1 MIQTAIVTKWKFV
14 VEFEDEETKE
24 ISGTLGETE
33 TAEEC
38 EGLIEYD
45 VQDHTSRGR
54 TVINAEAVEICAQCE
69 GEGKIPAG
77 NGELA
82 ICDAC
87 GGHHGPISRWAFPRL
102 LERDFDRSAQANSRW
117 ISSVQEPASQSYG
130 SLGHQPLA
138 VCSSVS

>member
-24 ISGTLGETE
+24 ISGTLGEAE
-33 TAEEC
+33 TADEC
-38 EGLIEYD
+38 QGLIEFD

-77 NGELA
+77 NGGQV

-87 GGHHGPISRWAFPRL
+87 GGHHGPISKWASSRL
-102 LERDFDRSAQANSRW
+102 LGSDFDLSGQANSLW
-117 ISSVQEPASQSYG
+117 ISSIQAPARHSYG
-130 SLGHQPLA
+130 SLGHPPLA